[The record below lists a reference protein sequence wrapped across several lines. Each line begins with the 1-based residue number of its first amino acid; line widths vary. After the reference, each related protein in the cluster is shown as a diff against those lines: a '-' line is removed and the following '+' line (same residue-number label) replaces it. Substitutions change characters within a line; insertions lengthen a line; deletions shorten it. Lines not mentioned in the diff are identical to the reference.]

1 MVIARVT
8 KVIYGPFLLD
18 GTTPDPDYTDIS
30 SIGCIR
36 YIIYNSRQ
44 FFEAQGAANKIA
56 RPAFS
61 FIHQYPAENEYVYII
76 PGPSVEQNETAGGP
90 VDYFYL
96 PPFNLWRAPQH
107 NAFPNLVELTIPYN
121 FQNTDY
127 LDATD
132 GVARGPEVPPPTTPL
147 GEGFPELPDI
157 KSIKPFPGD
166 VMFEGRWG
174 QSIRFGSSNTINVG
188 SNPWANSNNDGD
200 PIMIIRNGQ
209 GNQVN
214 KDGYELTV
222 ENINVDNSSIYLTA
236 GQSITITDL
245 ASFPLTSWN
254 VSAATTENAVTIVET
269 TIPPL
274 ANTTLSA
281 QQQDESTVPI
291 IVGAGIGVGTAIPT
305 ANTGSDSKD
314 PRSGAHLGLSEE
326 QLLLYDQEYVN
337 FYNDLYAR
345 TGKFDDGFDGYYH
358 YKSDNLIKTVQIN
371 VWVVSNPGEEASGVR
386 YTKADFPTKESL
398 IQRLTNQN
406 PRFPEKLADGRK
418 VITSFQGNETVSDDD
433 AKAKVQP
440 LIFLMQRRNGD
451 KIKTTRNTPGN

>member
-1 MVIARVT
+1 MASSLFNLVGSDVNYRESAADAMVIARVT

-236 GQSITITDL
+236 GQSITL
-245 ASFPLTSWN
+245 ADQSSFPLTSWN
-254 VSAATTENAVTIVET
+254 VSAQTTAQAPIVVET
-269 TIPPL
+269 TIPPP
-274 ANTTLSA
+274 ANETISAQDQDNNTLS
-281 QQQDESTVPI
+281 
-291 IVGAGIGVGTAIPT
+291 
-305 ANTGSDSKD
+305 
-314 PRSGAHLGLSEE
+314 
-326 QLLLYDQEYVN
+326 
-337 FYNDLYAR
+337 
-345 TGKFDDGFDGYYH
+345 
-358 YKSDNLIKTVQIN
+358 
-371 VWVVSNPGEEASGVR
+371 
-386 YTKADFPTKESL
+386 
-398 IQRLTNQN
+398 
-406 PRFPEKLADGRK
+406 
-418 VITSFQGNETVSDDD
+418 
-433 AKAKVQP
+433 
-440 LIFLMQRRNGD
+440 
-451 KIKTTRNTPGN
+451 